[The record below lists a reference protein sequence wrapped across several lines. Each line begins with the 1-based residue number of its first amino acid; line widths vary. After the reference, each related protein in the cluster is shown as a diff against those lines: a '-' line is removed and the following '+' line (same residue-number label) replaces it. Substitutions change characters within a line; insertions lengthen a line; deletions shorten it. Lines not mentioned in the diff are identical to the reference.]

1 MMMKLDLTQRFGF
14 LVNDVG
20 RLYGRRFDQLARQ
33 RLGLSRAQCRL
44 LGVLAMHP
52 GPQPLSQVALA
63 ERLDLTPMGV
73 AGLCERME
81 AAGWIR
87 RQPSETDRRVNEVV
101 LQPQA
106 MQALEQAL
114 AVSDTV
120 TAQALAGMSAADQK
134 RLTDLLRQAH
144 ANLASPADDKAT
156 E

>member
-1 MMMKLDLTQRFGF
+1 
-14 LVNDVG
+14 
-20 RLYGRRFDQLARQ
+20 
-33 RLGLSRAQCRL
+33 
-44 LGVLAMHP
+44 
-52 GPQPLSQVALA
+52 
-63 ERLDLTPMGV
+63 
-73 AGLCERME
+73 ME

-106 MQALEQAL
+106 MQALEQAI